1 LSQDGLRGCVHNI
14 RAVQGHEPM
23 YGTFSLLLDRQL
35 VLLEDTEALDCPVC
49 LQIFQRDCLMKLV
62 WVWVPKE
69 HLCTDIRF
77 WVCTSMHPG
86 VAAECGFVVPV
97 SFSGEERAELAIE
110 RVAYLLERE
119 VKP

>member
-1 LSQDGLRGCVHNI
+1 
-14 RAVQGHEPM
+14 
-23 YGTFSLLLDRQL
+23 
-35 VLLEDTEALDCPVC
+35 
-49 LQIFQRDCLMKLV
+49 
-62 WVWVPKE
+62 
-69 HLCTDIRF
+69 
-77 WVCTSMHPG
+77 MHPG